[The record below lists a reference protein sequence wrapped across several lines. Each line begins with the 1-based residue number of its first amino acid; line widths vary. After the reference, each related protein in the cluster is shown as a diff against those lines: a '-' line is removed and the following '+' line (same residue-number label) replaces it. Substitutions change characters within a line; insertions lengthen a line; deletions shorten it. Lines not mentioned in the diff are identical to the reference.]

1 LGDDV
6 NSGFRRNF
14 SFGVGK
20 MNQVIGTRILKLLG
34 ALTFIGLVSVVA
46 LPQKAQAKDLSN
58 RLGLGFKNQS
68 STELPGIAIQYWP
81 GADLGLSASLGIDT
95 QTNNSKFGAMLK
107 LYRVIFPEDNLN
119 FYLGAGAG
127 ILSIETAGNNESG
140 FELMGFAG
148 VEAFLAGLENV
159 GFNFEFG
166 TAITSIS
173 SGTRFRTLGDSPVR
187 AGVTF
192 YF

>member
-1 LGDDV
+1 MSHPPSQPAPSVMFVTFFKQLKHARKAILLPFV
-6 NSGFRRNF
+6 A
-14 SFGVGK
+14 SFLL
-20 MNQVIGTRILKLLG
+20 ILVPPS
-34 ALTFIGLVSVVA
+34 AM
-46 LPQKAQAKDLSN
+46 AKDLSN

-68 STELPGIAIQYWP
+68 STELPGIAVQYWP

-107 LYRVIFPEDNLN
+107 LYRIIFPEDNLN

-140 FELMGFAG
+140 FELLGFAG
-148 VEAFLAGLENV
+148 FEAFLAGLENV

>member
-1 LGDDV
+1 
-6 NSGFRRNF
+6 
-14 SFGVGK
+14 
-20 MNQVIGTRILKLLG
+20 MNQVTGVRILTFLG
-34 ALTFIGLVSVVA
+34 ALILIGLVSFVA
-46 LPQKAQAKDLSN
+46 LPQNAEAKDLSN

-68 STELPGIAIQYWP
+68 STELPGIAVQYWP

-127 ILSIETAGNNESG
+127 ILSLETAGNNESG